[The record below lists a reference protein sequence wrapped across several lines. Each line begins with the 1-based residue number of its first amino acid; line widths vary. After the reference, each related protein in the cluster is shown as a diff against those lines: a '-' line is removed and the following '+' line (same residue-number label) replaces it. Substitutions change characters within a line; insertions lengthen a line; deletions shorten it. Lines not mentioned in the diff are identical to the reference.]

1 MYRTPLLAR
10 LAFVAS
16 LPLFAPPAWGQ
27 TPSPPSADESA
38 AVIARAETDERTLLA
53 QAPPP
58 GRPDVGPSAKMP
70 GPPSFDRGPGV
81 PGPMASP
88 MMAAG
93 APAKGPHR
101 GPPPNI
107 AEHLSR
113 LEVELGIRSAQLDAW
128 RDFTDAM
135 ISVMQPPKP
144 PRPEQVVQGSDAP
157 KAARAPFEMVQQIAD
172 DTIERGRSAEALKRA
187 IESLRTKLTPDQL
200 QKLALIEARMVP
212 PAPPGPPHSGFGDNG
227 PPLPPPGR

>member
-1 MYRTPLLAR
+1 MYRKPLLAR

-16 LPLFAPPAWGQ
+16 LPLFTPPAWGQ
-27 TPSPPSADESA
+27 TSPPSADA
-38 AVIARAETDERTLLA
+38 TPAVIASNQADNHTLLA
-53 QAPPP
+53 QVPPA
-58 GRPDVGPSAKMP
+58 GRPDA
-70 GPPSFDRGPGV
+70 GPPLKVPPAPSFERGPGA
-81 PGPMASP
+81 PGPLRGKEG
-88 MMAAG
+88 AAH
-93 APAKGPHR
+93 GPHR

-113 LEVELGIRSAQLDAW
+113 LEVELGIRSAQLDTW

-135 ISVMQPPKP
+135 LAVMQPPKP
-144 PRPEQVVQGSDAP
+144 PHPEQVVSDAS
-157 KAARAPFEMVQQIAD
+157 KAERAPFEMAQRIAD
-172 DTIERGRSAEALKRA
+172 DTIERGRRAEALKRA